1 MDKRK
6 RKIPYDVVPV
16 DVIDDEDILCGKGK
30 TWVNINLRIMTK
42 Q

>member
-16 DVIDDEDILCGKGK
+16 DVIDDEDISCGKGK
-30 TWVNINLRIMTK
+30 HG
-42 Q
+42 